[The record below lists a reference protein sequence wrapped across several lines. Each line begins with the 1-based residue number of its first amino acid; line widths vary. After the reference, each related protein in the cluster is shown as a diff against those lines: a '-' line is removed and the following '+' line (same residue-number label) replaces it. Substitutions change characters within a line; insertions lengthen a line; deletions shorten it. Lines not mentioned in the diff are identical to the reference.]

1 LAFDVARADTLTVAG
16 LNGLNGMGADL
27 SNVTV
32 A

>member
-1 LAFDVARADTLTVAG
+1 VAFNRARIDELTDS
-16 LNGLNGMGADL
+16 GLNGMGADL